1 MKRNKIL
8 IHAVAQNNFK
18 NIMIRGN
25 ARHKTLPIVEFHLH
39 EIFSVGK
46 SMEIE
51 SRLVIAQDWGQWALG
66 VTADGKEVSFG
77 GDGKF

>member
-39 EIFSVGK
+39 EIFSIGK

-51 SRLVIAQDWGQWALG
+51 SRLVIA
-66 VTADGKEVSFG
+66 
-77 GDGKF
+77 